1 MHPVEDAKRLAE
13 VHQDK
18 PGGETEELLPE
29 AILKLRVDSERRDDP
44 QLRQE
49 GTRVSAEVAEER
61 CVLLNTHYVTM
72 TLQRMRKVQISL
84 IAAFV
89 QGLFPSCFWATGAVL
104 AFRREVSVFLSSPPP
119 SPVLFFGCCKE
130 NKFIH
135 HLSD

>member
-1 MHPVEDAKRLAE
+1 MHPVEDTKRLAE

-18 PGGETEELLPE
+18 PGRETEELLPE

-44 QLRQE
+44 QLQQE

-61 CVLLNTHYVTM
+61 CVLLNTHHVTM
-72 TLQRMRKVQISL
+72 TLQRMRKAQISL

-89 QGLFPSCFWATGAVL
+89 HGLFPSCSWATGAAL
-104 AFRREVSVFLSSPPP
+104 ACRREVSVFLSPPP

-130 NKFIH
+130 NRFIH
-135 HLSD
+135 HRSD